1 MKNIKLYS
9 ILSILNKSMILIPF
23 IIITSIVF
31 TSCNESK
38 NKIDIFSNDNLLAW
52 CVVPF
57 DAENRG
63 PQERS
68 RMLKDL
74 GITKLAYDW
83 RDEHIPSFDQEYKIL
98 NENGIRLQ
106 SFWMMSGN
114 DPANDSRVHT
124 VFDFLERNEVDTEI
138 WLLVEEGEGFSDLN
152 QNEKIASMAESV
164 RYIAERAAKIN
175 CKVGLYNHGNW
186 FGEPENQL
194 AIIEHLD
201 EKNVGIVF
209 NFHHAA
215 SYQERFAEF
224 FPKIKPHLYAINLA
238 GLKKGDSKKFY
249 EVGEGD
255 AEQDMIRIIRASDY
269 KGPIGIINHNTQRD
283 AMIGLEIQMAGL
295 NQILQSIEE

>member
-1 MKNIKLYS
+1 MRKTLFYPIPYIIYIVRK
-9 ILSILNKSMILIPF
+9 LIPVIF
-23 IIITSIVF
+23 IASMALS
-31 TSCNESK
+31 SCNQSE
-38 NKIDIFSNDNLLAW
+38 NNDVFSNDNLLAW

-63 PQERS
+63 PQERA

-83 RDEHIPSFDQEYKIL
+83 RDEHIPTFDQEYEAL

-106 SFWMMSGN
+106 SFWMMTGN
-114 DPANDSRVHT
+114 DPANDPRVQT

-138 WLLVEEGEGFSDLN
+138 WLLVEEGDGFADLDEN
-152 QNEKIASMAESV
+152 GKIAAMAEPV
-164 RYIAERAAKIN
+164 RYVAERAAKIN
-175 CKVGLYNHGNW
+175 CKVALYNHGNW

-194 AIIEHLD
+194 AIIEHLGQN
-201 EKNVGIVF
+201 NVGIVF

-215 SYQERFAEF
+215 PYQERFPEF

-238 GLKKGDSKKFY
+238 GLKQGESKNFY

-255 AEQDMIRIIRASDY
+255 AEQEMIRIIRDSDY
-269 KGPIGIINHNTQRD
+269 KGPIGIINHDNNRD
-283 AMIGLEIQMAGL
+283 AKVGLEIQLAGL
-295 NQILQSIEE
+295 TQILQSIDE